1 MGGRDKHSEALTR
14 LQQRVREGGRGSKR
28 SRGCCCSEG
37 RPALVCCGCGCGCGL
52 WRVCGGDG
60 DLKGVLLGCE
70 VVRL

>member
-28 SRGCCCSEG
+28 SRGCCSEG
-37 RPALVCCGCGCGCGL
+37 RPALVRCGCGL

-70 VVRL
+70 VVRW